1 MNIRRSERKGK
12 FFDVADFAPAT
23 RAARDEKGKEKTMSR
38 DEDEIFGAKKP
49 APGPHTPGEPL
60 DALSVD
66 ELTLRIELLRA
77 EIARLEAA
85 REKKHASRAAA
96 DAFFKS

>member
-1 MNIRRSERKGK
+1 
-12 FFDVADFAPAT
+12 
-23 RAARDEKGKEKTMSR
+23 MSR
-38 DEDEIFGAKKP
+38 EEDEIFAARI
-49 APGPHTPGEPL
+49 APPSQHVPGEPL

-66 ELTLRIELLRA
+66 ELTARIELLRA

-96 DAFFKS
+96 AAFFKP